1 MNDQAVRIVS
11 HCVWFFL
18 IALSFT
24 AGCVVGPNFERPVG
38 PAVTSYDAAPVSLP
52 ALGGPDPVQRF
63 IDGGAIARQWWELFR
78 SPALNEVLALAIKAS
93 PTLASA
99 RATLAQAEEVVVAT
113 RGAYYPQIDLAA
125 TSDYQYNRSLNRNSL
140 VSSSAAASAKNSLVT
155 SMFNIGPLLTY
166 TPDLFGQNRR
176 LVEEDVA
183 LTENQNY
190 QLAAAYLTLTA
201 DSVTQAVTIAS
212 TVAQIEAVNE
222 IIAADE
228 HNLDLVRIAFAAGS
242 VARTDVLSAESQLAN
257 DRTLLPP
264 LRQQLSV
271 AQHAL
276 AVLVGKTP
284 AEWSPPAFDLEAL
297 TLPGELPV
305 AVPSQLVHERPD
317 ILSAEAQLHAASAAI
332 GVATAQLYPTLTLSP
347 SWTLQT
353 ATIEGRFAGPDIAAE
368 MAGSIAAPIFH
379 GGTLKA
385 LQRAAVDAYEGE
397 LNVYRQTVL
406 QAFGQVADVLR
417 ALQHDTELL
426 GAESTAATA
435 SKASLDLSQAAYAAG
450 RGSLVQVL
458 DAQRLY
464 AQALQGYAHAKG
476 QRYLDSVLLFE
487 AMGGDSKAWIESNA
501 GSQP

>member
-1 MNDQAVRIVS
+1 MSDQAVRIVS

-63 IDGGAIARQWWELFR
+63 IDDGAIARQWWELFR
-78 SPALNEVLALAIKAS
+78 SPALNEVLVLAIKGS

-99 RATLAQAEEVVVAT
+99 RATLAQAEEVVVAA
-113 RGAYYPQIDLAA
+113 RGAYYPQVDLAA
-125 TSDYQYNRSLNRNSL
+125 TGNYQYNRSLNRESPVSNS
-140 VSSSAAASAKNSLVT
+140 VAASGKNSLVT
-155 SMFNIGPLLTY
+155 SMFDIGPLITY
-166 TPDLFGQNRR
+166 TPDLFGLNRR

-183 LTENQNY
+183 LAENQRY

-201 DSVTQAVTIAS
+201 DSVTQAVTISS
-212 TVAQIEAVNE
+212 TVAQIDAVND
-222 IIAADE
+222 IIAVDE

-264 LRQQLSV
+264 LGQQLSV

-276 AVLVGKTP
+276 SVLVGKTP
-284 AEWSPPAFDLEAL
+284 AEWSPPPFDLEML

-305 AVPSQLVHERPD
+305 TVPSQLVHERPD
-317 ILSAEAQLHAASAAI
+317 ILSAEAQLHAVSAAI
-332 GVATAQLYPTLTLSP
+332 GVATAQLYPSVTLSP

-368 MAGSIAAPIFH
+368 MAGAIAAPIFH

-501 GSQP
+501 GSQH